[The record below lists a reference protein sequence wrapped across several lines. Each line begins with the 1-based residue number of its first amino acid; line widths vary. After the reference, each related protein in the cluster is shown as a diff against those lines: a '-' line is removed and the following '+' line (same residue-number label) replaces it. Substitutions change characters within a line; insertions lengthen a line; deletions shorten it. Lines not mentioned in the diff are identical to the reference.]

1 MRTERLDQ
9 LQSLAGEMMIQML
22 LLDEALDQRGLL
34 EIKEGIAH
42 QINRLVTQVER
53 TVMAIRMVPV
63 QRIVPKLRRILR
75 DICRDQKKRW
85 SWW

>member
-1 MRTERLDQ
+1 
-9 LQSLAGEMMIQML
+9 MIQML

-34 EIKEGIAH
+34 EVKEGIAH

-75 DICRDQKKRW
+75 DICRIYRTRL
-85 SWW
+85 